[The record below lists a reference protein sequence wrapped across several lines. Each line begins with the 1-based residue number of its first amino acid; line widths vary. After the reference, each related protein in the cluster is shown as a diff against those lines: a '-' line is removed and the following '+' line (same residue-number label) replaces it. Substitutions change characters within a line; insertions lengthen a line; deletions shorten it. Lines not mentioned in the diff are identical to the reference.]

1 MKRVYERDEQGRR
14 YYQLDEE
21 LETVA
26 SPFLRT
32 DRAWTAVIT
41 IPIDMTDADS
51 FRKKVEEES
60 GVHVS
65 ITSLVIKAASDALE
79 DFSILSGMWMERI
92 DRIICPDSG
101 EITIY
106 CPVQVGDKAP
116 PLFIEEASRKKLL
129 EISEELNKKVELIK
143 KGDLKM
149 EFLPKPV
156 FTITNVGMIGCVE
169 SGFAQSSGFFVS
181 ALAVGSILKKPV
193 VEDDEVAI
201 RKLMNVVLGWD
212 HRAMMANTPIEFLNE
227 LKKRLEEPDSYLV

>member
-1 MKRVYERDEQGRR
+1 MRRVYKQDDQGRR

-26 SPFLRT
+26 SPFIRT
-32 DRAWTAVIT
+32 DRAWTAVIRT
-41 IPIDMTDADS
+41 PIDMTDADS
-51 FRKKVEEES
+51 FRKKMEEET
-60 GVHVS
+60 GLHVS
-65 ITSLVIKAASDALE
+65 ITSLIVKAASDALE
-79 DFSILSGMWMERI
+79 DFPILSGMWMGRI

-116 PLFIEEASRKKLL
+116 PLFIEKASRKKLL

-143 KGDLKM
+143 KGELKM

-156 FTITNVGMIGCVE
+156 FCITNVGMIGCVE

-181 ALAVGSILKKPV
+181 ALAIGSILKKPV
-193 VEDDEVAI
+193 IKDDEVAI
-201 RKLMNVVLGWD
+201 REMMNVILGWD

-227 LKKRLEEPDSYLV
+227 LKRNLEEPAIYLV